1 MRVLFVFEAGDGTIF
16 PYVPLAQAVRGAGH
30 EVLTATH
37 AGAVPTLLTAGLPAV
52 ANSSRA
58 PRDYRTATDG
68 SLIPLPADPVAREE
82 ELGRLG
88 AMIGIDAH
96 AGLQDVIVHWRP
108 DVVVGCA
115 GALAGPLAAAQAG
128 VPLVRFAVD
137 IGEIPLREV
146 SALEHLRRSGHPDL
160 PDPALSLTTWPLSIR
175 PADVAPA
182 EPIRHVPYATPR
194 PFEPWM
200 FVKGERPRVLV
211 SAGSRVSRDYAIDHV
226 SDMIR
231 AGSQL
236 NAELLIAEATRNTA
250 SDTSQTE
257 RALNRSTRC
266 PEAGMAAQVASRYAP
281 VTHWIVDADAANSRL
296 IASIATT
303 MMVPSMTDTIMPSRT
318 TMPSRISA
326 GSMRCRCSCPV
337 ASRRHLGR
345 PS

>member
-236 NAELLIAEATRNTA
+236 NAELLVAVPDSAVA
-250 SDTSQTE
+250 DLPPLPAGG
-257 RALNRSTRC
+257 RA
-266 PEAGMAAQVASRYAP
+266 G
-281 VTHWIVDADAANSRL
+281 WIP
-296 IASIATT
+296 I
-303 MMVPSMTDTIMPSRT
+303 DTILSSCDLVLHNGGGITTSCMLAGLPQVLMPN
-318 TMPSRISA
+318 MPEVAAYSARIDDYGA
-326 GSMRCRCSCPV
+326 GRNI
-337 ASRRHLGR
+337 R
-345 PS
+345 PGAPAKWEPRGG